1 MSHLVALLRSRC
13 IKDSAS
19 LLVGGKDIPFNLL
32 EYSEKLD
39 PMCFLTVVD
48 V

>member
-1 MSHLVALLRSRC
+1 MPHLVALLRARYME
-13 IKDSAS
+13 DSAS

-32 EYSEKLD
+32 ECSEKLE
-39 PMCFLTVVD
+39 PVYFLTVVE

>member
-1 MSHLVALLRSRC
+1 MSHLVALLRTRC
-13 IKDSAS
+13 MEDSAS

-32 EYSEKLD
+32 EYSEKLE
-39 PMCFLTVVD
+39 PMCLLAVVE